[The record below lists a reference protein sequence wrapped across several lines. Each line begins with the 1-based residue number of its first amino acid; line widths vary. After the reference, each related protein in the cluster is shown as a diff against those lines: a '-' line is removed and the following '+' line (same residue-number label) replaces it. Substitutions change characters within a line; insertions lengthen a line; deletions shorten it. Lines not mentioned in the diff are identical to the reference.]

1 MQGYGHGHGHGFGR
15 GSSRDD
21 SQEERLGRIYD
32 HRVVM
37 RLMAYAKPYKS
48 MLLFIMLT
56 MLFYTGTSVA
66 LPLIIGMGIS
76 GIVGDDASV
85 SRLSLAVI
93 LFFLTVGVGFVTQ
106 LAYLRSLARLGQN
119 VLYDLRTDLFNHTQ
133 SLSMSFFDKS
143 EVGRIMS
150 RIQNDVQQLQEF
162 FSIIIL
168 TLADILTILAIIT
181 AMIIMKWNLALLV
194 LTVVP
199 LLVLT
204 MLLWQRYAWRSFM
217 RVRRAIASLNANLQ
231 ENISGVR
238 VIQSLNREKQ
248 NLQNFQKLNYKHL
261 DANIKASR
269 LSAAIHPVV
278 EMLTAVAFALVIIF
292 GGLMVLNDTIGVEVL
307 VVFALFIQRFFEPI
321 RNLTM
326 QYASLQRAMTSGSHI
341 FELLDEKPKVVDKLK
356 TSDLPKLKG
365 QLKLEKVSFYYEPDV
380 PILKEIDL
388 HISAGMNVA
397 IVGPTGAGKTTL
409 VSLLMRLYDVTG
421 GRIMV
426 DGMDLRDIRRSFLAR
441 QIGTVLQEPF
451 LFSGTIKENI
461 RFSHTEVTDEQIV
474 KTSKVIGAHQFIA
487 KLNDGYDT
495 VLEERGNN
503 LSPGQRQLISIV
515 RAMVADPSIVIL
527 DEATATVDS
536 YTESL
541 IHQGLVTLLNGR
553 TAIIIAHRLSTIRNA
568 DHIIV
573 IDQGC
578 IVEEGNHQQLL
589 QKKDLYAR
597 LYSLNYGQELMV

>member
-1 MQGYGHGHGHGFGR
+1 M
-15 GSSRDD
+15 
-21 SQEERLGRIYD
+21 YD

-37 RLMAYAKPYKS
+37 RLMVYAKPYKS
-48 MLLFIMLT
+48 MLLFVMIT
-56 MLFYTGTSVA
+56 MLLYTGTSVA
-66 LPLIIGMGIS
+66 LPMIIGIAIS

-93 LFFLTVGVGFVTQ
+93 LFFLTAGVGFVTQ
-106 LAYLRSLARLGQN
+106 FAYLRSLARLGQN
-119 VLYDLRTDLFNHTQ
+119 VLYDLRTDLFSHIQ

-168 TLADILTILAIIT
+168 TLADILTILGIIT

-199 LLVLT
+199 FLVLT

-217 RVRRAIASLNANLQ
+217 RVRRAIAAVNANLQ
-231 ENISGVR
+231 ENIAGVR

-261 DANIKASR
+261 DANIQASR
-269 LSAAIHPVV
+269 LSAAINPVV
-278 EMLTAVAFALVIIF
+278 EMLTAVAFVLVIIF
-292 GGLMVLNDTIGVEVL
+292 GGLMVQNDTIEVEVL
-307 VVFALFIQRFFEPI
+307 VVFVLFIQRFFEPV

-341 FELLDEKPKVVDKLK
+341 FELLDVKPKVVDKLS

-365 QLKLEKVSFYYEPDV
+365 ELKLEKVSFYYEPDV
-380 PILKEIDL
+380 PVLKEIDL
-388 HISAGMNVA
+388 HIPAGRKVA

-426 DGMDLRDIRRSFLAR
+426 DGMDIREIRRSFLAR

-474 KTSKVIGAHQFIA
+474 KTTKAIGAHQFIT

-515 RAMVADPSIVIL
+515 RAMVGDPSIVIL

-536 YTESL
+536 YTEKI

-553 TAIIIAHRLSTIRNA
+553 TAIIIAHRLSTVRDA
-568 DHIIV
+568 DRIIV
-573 IDQGC
+573 IDGGC

-589 QKKDLYAR
+589 QKKGLYAR
-597 LYSLNYGQELMV
+597 LYSLNYGQEFMF